1 MEKIKT
7 IFIGSGKFSIPIL
20 KALLSMEELEIR
32 VVVTQADKPAGRGS
46 ELKPTHVAKYIE
58 ENSVGVGVEIVKPEK
73 LRTESAD
80 LLAKYVPDL
89 IIVASYG
96 QMIPD
101 DMLNVPRFGCLNI
114 HGSLLP
120 ILRGA
125 VPVQMAILQGFETTG
140 VTIQKMVK
148 ALDEGP
154 IYSQKETKVLED
166 DTSAALMDR
175 LAELG
180 AELLV
185 ESVSQI
191 VSGEMEAISQDDSLA
206 TYCYQ
211 SDIAKEKAEI
221 TRDTDTVTAE
231 RMIRAFY
238 PWPVAWTKV
247 LHNGVE
253 KRLLIFKAKGVE
265 GSEKEICEGRGEG
278 REEKTVGQVM
288 RYGKNLYLKLKDG
301 LIKLEEVQ
309 LEGKER
315 RKASEYLFL
324 SN

>member
-1 MEKIKT
+1 MEKVKT
-7 IFIGSGKFSIPIL
+7 IFIGSGEFAIPIL
-20 KALLSMEELEIR
+20 QALLSMEGIAVE

-46 ELKPTHVAKYIE
+46 ELKPTPVAKYIE
-58 ENSVGVGVEIVKPEK
+58 ENSVGVEIVKPEK

-80 LLAKYVPDL
+80 LLSKYVPDL

-101 DMLNVPRFGCLNI
+101 DMLNVPRLGCLNI

-125 VPVQMAILQGFETTG
+125 VPVQMAILKGLKSTG
-140 VTIQKMVK
+140 VTIQRMVK
-148 ALDEGP
+148 ELDEGP
-154 IYSQKETKVLED
+154 IYSQKETGILES
-166 DTSAALMDR
+166 DTTATLMDR

-180 AELLV
+180 AELLL
-185 ESVSQI
+185 ESLPKI
-191 VSGEMEAISQDDSLA
+191 IAGEMRAIPQDDSLA

-221 TRDTDTVTAE
+221 TRDTDVVTAE
-231 RMIRAFY
+231 RMIRAFN
-238 PWPVAWTKV
+238 PWPVAWTKI

-253 KRLLIFKAKGVE
+253 KRLLIFEGKSVE
-265 GSEKEICEGRGEG
+265 KVDKVSGGDRVDSEKEVIG
-278 REEKTVGQVM
+278 VGQVM
-288 RYGKNLYLKLKDG
+288 RSGKCLYLKLKDG
-301 LIKLEEVQ
+301 FLKLLEVQ

-315 RKASEYLFL
+315 RKGSEYLFL
-324 SN
+324 AS